1 MLMAQEPY
9 VRFFSGWSSSWEYAD
24 DITTAERLRAAG
36 FVDVRTGLEQAPVV
50 LADAKEYREFIA
62 SVIFREH
69 LAQVPDDE
77 LRAQFVASLTEQAVS
92 DDPPFQI
99 GYWRL
104 NLQGRRPL

>member
-1 MLMAQEPY
+1 
-9 VRFFSGWSSSWEYAD
+9 
-24 DITTAERLRAAG
+24 
-36 FVDVRTGLEQAPVV
+36 LEQTPVV
-50 LADAKEYREFIA
+50 LADAKEYREVMA

-99 GYWRL
+99 CYRRL
-104 NLQGRRPL
+104 NLQGRRPLW

>member
-9 VRFFSGWSSSWEYAD
+9 VRFFSRWSSPWEYAD
-24 DITTAERLRAAG
+24 DITAAERLRAAG

-50 LADAKEYREFIA
+50 LADANEYREFIA

-77 LRAQFVASLTEQAVS
+77 LRAQVVASLTEQAVS

-104 NLQGRRPL
+104 NPQGKRPL